1 MCPHVLRRE
10 HRRHSISQ
18 KLWRQF
24 DLGSLQVE
32 GSLVGC
38 KNFFDPVPK
47 RHTSALLSPRS
58 ESVRHSILSNTQ
70 VHAL

>member
-38 KNFFDPVPK
+38 KHFFDPVPK
-47 RHTSALLSPRS
+47 RLF
-58 ESVRHSILSNTQ
+58 
-70 VHAL
+70 